1 MKFLLPVLPNATE
14 EFPPQFVFT
23 RRLVV
28 DDPLGGTENGHAQPT
43 ENMRYVTIT
52 TVRPTTRGA
61 DPIDSPYSVLSVHI
75 LKLNFQTFMA
85 FFGFGFGA
93 IQDKAPVLENRGQA
107 GAQIRMRISAGRL
120 ASLSGI
126 SNDGN
131 KISYCIVDG
140 HINEGLAVAYQ
151 DALMTPGTLP

>member
-14 EFPPQFVFT
+14 ELPPQFVLS

-28 DDPLGGTENGHAQPT
+28 NNPLGGTENGHAQPT
-43 ENMRYVTIT
+43 ENMRYVTIAA
-52 TVRPTTRGA
+52 VRPATWGA
-61 DPIDSPYSVLSVHI
+61 DPIDSPYSVLSVHV
-75 LKLNFQTFMA
+75 LELNFQGFMP
-85 FFGFGFGA
+85 FFGLGFDA
-93 IQDKAPVLENRGQA
+93 IQDKAPVLEDRGQA
-107 GAQIRMRISAGRL
+107 SAQIGMRISAGRL

-131 KISYCIVDG
+131 KISYCIMDG
-140 HINEGLAVAYQ
+140 HINEGFGGCYQ